1 MFVRRRGSTV
11 SLDAPAKLNLF
22 LEVLARRPD
31 GYHELETLMVA
42 VDLCDSLRFVEEPS
56 GRVDLRCAFA
66 FPGRPCDA
74 DRASWAPDPNNLVVR
89 AANLLREA
97 TGTKRGATIRLTK
110 RIPWAAGLG
119 GGSSDAAATLVGLND
134 LWGLGLSR
142 GELLTLGARLGSD
155 IPFFLAGSNAAVCR
169 GRGEQ
174 VEPVLLGAPLAAVV
188 VRPASGLSTAEV
200 YRRCRPAVD
209 PLPVAPLVDSLRR
222 GRVASLARR
231 LHNALQPPALA
242 LNADVARLQQRFD
255 DSRVLGHAL
264 SGSGSAWF
272 GLCADRRQAATVAAR
287 MQAAGAGRVHVV
299 RCRA

>member
-1 MFVRRRGSTV
+1 
-11 SLDAPAKLNLF
+11 
-22 LEVLARRPD
+22 
-31 GYHELETLMVA
+31 MVA
-42 VDLCDSLRFVEEPS
+42 VDLCDSLSFVEEPS

-74 DRASWAPDPNNLVVR
+74 DRSSWAPDPNNLVFR
-89 AANLLREA
+89 AAHLLRAA
-97 TGTKRGATIRLTK
+97 TGTTKGVAIRLTK

-142 GELLTLGARLGSD
+142 GELLDLGARLGSD

-174 VEPVLLGAPLAAVV
+174 VEPVALGAPLACVV
-188 VRPASGLSTAEV
+188 VRPATGLSTAEV
-200 YRRCRPAVD
+200 FRHCRPAAA
-209 PLPVAPLVDSLRR
+209 PLPVGPLVDFLRH
-222 GRVASLARR
+222 GRIADLARR
-231 LHNALQPPALA
+231 LHNALQPPAVA
-242 LNADVARLQQRFD
+242 LNADVARLQGRFEN
-255 DSRVLGHAL
+255 SQVLGHAL

-272 GLCADRRQAATVAAR
+272 GLCANRRRATTVAAR